1 VTQRPLTYLEYV
13 KAAFWRRA
21 ALPGLG
27 ALRLNLMGL
36 AVFAVLG
43 LANPG
48 FWLLGAALEVGYL
61 AFVGGS
67 RRFQTL
73 VDGER
78 LLAAQRGWDDQ
89 VHLAVERLGD
99 ESRERYRHLL
109 GQCRT
114 ILGLSDG
121 LDADSLG
128 SLRDLKARNLN
139 QLLTIFLRL
148 LSSRELIRA
157 SLASVDQQELE
168 REIER
173 NEKRLAAA
181 APAPSADKPAAG
193 AAADPALLRS
203 LQGTIEI
210 QKKRRDNL
218 VKAGSSLQVI
228 ESELLRI
235 EQQVELLREESA
247 VAGNAEALS
256 TRLDAVTTQMAE
268 TSRWMDANS
277 QLLGSLGVEDSG
289 PALAALPRLPETE

>member
-1 VTQRPLTYLEYV
+1 MTQRPLTYLDYL

-27 ALRLNLMGL
+27 ALPLNLMGL
-36 AVFAVLG
+36 AAFAVLG

-48 FWLLGAALEVGYL
+48 FWLLGAALELAYL
-61 AFVGGS
+61 TFVGGS

-78 LLAAQRGWDDQ
+78 LLAAQRGWEDQ
-89 VHLAVERLGD
+89 VHLAVEHMGD

-114 ILGLSDG
+114 ILGLSG
-121 LDADSLG
+121 RLDADSLG

-148 LSSRELIRA
+148 LSSRELIRS
-157 SLASVDQQELE
+157 SLASVDRDELE
-168 REIER
+168 RDIAR
-173 NEKRLAAA
+173 NQKRLAAA
-181 APAPSADKPAAG
+181 TPPPPAESSAPAPAP
-193 AAADPALLRS
+193 DPALVRS

-210 QKKRRDNL
+210 QKKRRAGL
-218 VKAGSSLQVI
+218 RKAESSLQVI
-228 ESELLRI
+228 EAELLRI

-277 QLLGSLGVEDSG
+277 QLLGSLGLEDSG
-289 PALAALPRLPETE
+289 PALAALPRLPEVE